1 MKLECYFHVTASQST
16 AAHQKHT
23 PIWGAIVSPGCPLSL
38 QIKSVYG
45 ADLHEE
51 GFPKVAKS

>member
-23 PIWGAIVSPGCPLSL
+23 PIWAAIVSPGCALSL
-38 QIKSVYG
+38 QIKSVYS
-45 ADLHEE
+45 ADLSL
-51 GFPKVAKS
+51 GKVS